1 MSPRKAHSH
10 RGQARGSGPA
20 KTPTMDLER
29 IAKAVREILLAV
41 GEDPDRQGLRDTPM
55 RVARMYAEVFAGLH
69 QKPAEHLAKYHPET
83 YDGIV
88 VLRDIPFHSMCEHHL
103 VPFVGRCHVAYRPRR
118 RVAGLSRLARVVET
132 FAHRPQL
139 QERLTLQI
147 ADLLMKELNA
157 EGVVVVMEA
166 THTCMTIRGS
176 DRPGSEMVTS
186 VFRGVFERDVRQ
198 RETVLK
204 LFGR

>member
-1 MSPRKAHSH
+1 
-10 RGQARGSGPA
+10 
-20 KTPTMDLER
+20 MDLER